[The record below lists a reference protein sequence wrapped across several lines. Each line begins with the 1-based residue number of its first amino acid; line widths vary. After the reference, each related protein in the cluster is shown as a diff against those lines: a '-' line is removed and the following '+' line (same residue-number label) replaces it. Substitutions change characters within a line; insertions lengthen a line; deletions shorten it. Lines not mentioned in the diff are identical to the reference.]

1 MPDAAGGRYKST
13 MKRVAT
19 SGDVED
25 DAEMRRPEVKHCRF
39 RAVAK
44 MDAMMGHL
52 IGFFDQIFGATPS
65 VWF

>member
-1 MPDAAGGRYKST
+1 

-25 DAEMRRPEVKHCRF
+25 DAEMRRSEVKQCRF
-39 RAVAK
+39 RAVDK
-44 MDAMMGHL
+44 MDAMMGRL
-52 IGFFDQIFGATPS
+52 IGFFDQIFGARPS